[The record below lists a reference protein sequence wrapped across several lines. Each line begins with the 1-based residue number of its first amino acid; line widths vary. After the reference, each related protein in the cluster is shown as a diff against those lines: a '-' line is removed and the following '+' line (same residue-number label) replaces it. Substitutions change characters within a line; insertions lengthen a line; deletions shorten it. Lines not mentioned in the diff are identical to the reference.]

1 MTDSFNPLEHID
13 SYVEAMP
20 WTLEALNDYIEP
32 IYSGFYSFVLRE
44 FVFAIPT
51 LSKLEIEFLA
61 KSFNKQS
68 THDMQLSMSDLEEIF
83 NNFMD
88 PIWVPNEAMPVEGI
102 VDDNGREK
110 KENRRNFLSE
120 YEAWRAFEETLVD
133 ISDEELNLL
142 ASCAK

>member
-1 MTDSFNPLEHID
+1 MTDSFNSLEHID

-32 IYSGFYSFVLRE
+32 IYSEFYSFILRE
-44 FVFAIPT
+44 FYFSIPT
-51 LSKLEIEFLA
+51 LSKLEVEFLA
-61 KSFNKQS
+61 NEFNKQATNS
-68 THDMQLSMSDLEEIF
+68 SSLIMNDLEEIF

-110 KENRRNFLSE
+110 KENRRNFLVE
-120 YEAWRAFEETLVD
+120 YSSWRATEENKED
-133 ISDEELNLL
+133 SS
-142 ASCAK
+142 SCSA

>member
-1 MTDSFNPLEHID
+1 MTDSFNSLEHID

-32 IYSGFYSFVLRE
+32 IYSEFYSFVLRE

-68 THDMQLSMSDLEEIF
+68 THDKQLGMNDLEEIF

-88 PIWVPNEAMPVEGI
+88 PIWIPSEGMPVEGI
-102 VDDNGREK
+102 VDEIGREK
-110 KENRRNFLSE
+110 KETRRNFLVE
-120 YEAWRAFEETLVD
+120 YSSWRATEENKED
-133 ISDEELNLL
+133 SS
-142 ASCAK
+142 SCSA

>member
-32 IYSGFYSFVLRE
+32 IYSEFYSFVLRE
-44 FVFAIPT
+44 FVFAFPT

-68 THDMQLSMSDLEEIF
+68 THDKQLVMSDLGEIF
-83 NNFMD
+83 NDFMD
-88 PIWVPNEAMPVEGI
+88 PIWLPNEVMSVEGTI
-102 VDDNGREK
+102 DGNGLEK
-110 KENRRNFLSE
+110 KETRRNFFVE
-120 YEAWRAFEETLVD
+120 YSSWRATEENK
-133 ISDEELNLL
+133 EEENKEDSS
-142 ASCAK
+142 SCSA

>member
-32 IYSGFYSFVLRE
+32 IYSEFYSFVLRE

-68 THDMQLSMSDLEEIF
+68 THDKQLVMSDLGEIF
-83 NNFMD
+83 NDFMD
-88 PIWVPNEAMPVEGI
+88 PIWLPNEVMSVEGTI
-102 VDDNGREK
+102 DGNGLEK
-110 KENRRNFLSE
+110 KETRRNFFVE
-120 YEAWRAFEETLVD
+120 YSSWRATEENK
-133 ISDEELNLL
+133 EEENKEDSS
-142 ASCAK
+142 SCSA